1 LATGQKLFFTG
12 VVCLCLFDQLIKG
25 VVPMMEVKTFNSN
38 QQLELPQHN
47 CKNHLR
53 IIEET
58 HSVNSLH
65 NIVIARKQKC
75 KICSKVFE
83 SYDPR
88 GLK

>member
-1 LATGQKLFFTG
+1 
-12 VVCLCLFDQLIKG
+12 
-25 VVPMMEVKTFNSN
+25 MMEVKEVLEKC
-38 QQLELPQHN
+38 QQLNFIPPHKCEQHL
-47 CKNHLR
+47 KT
-53 IIEET
+53 IEET

>member
-1 LATGQKLFFTG
+1 
-12 VVCLCLFDQLIKG
+12 
-25 VVPMMEVKTFNSN
+25 MMEVKTFNNN
-38 QQLELPQHN
+38 QQSELLPHN
-47 CKNHLR
+47 CKDNLR

>member
-1 LATGQKLFFTG
+1 
-12 VVCLCLFDQLIKG
+12 
-25 VVPMMEVKTFNSN
+25 MMEVKDMLSN
-38 QQLELPQHN
+38 ILQLNFVPAHN
-47 CKNHLR
+47 CKENLR

-88 GLK
+88 GLQ

>member
-1 LATGQKLFFTG
+1 
-12 VVCLCLFDQLIKG
+12 
-25 VVPMMEVKTFNSN
+25 MMEVKDVLSNSL
-38 QQLELPQHN
+38 QLNFIPPHN
-47 CKNHLR
+47 CKQNLK

-65 NIVIARKQKC
+65 NIVVARRQKC

-83 SYDPR
+83 SYDPA

>member
-1 LATGQKLFFTG
+1 
-12 VVCLCLFDQLIKG
+12 
-25 VVPMMEVKTFNSN
+25 MMEVKTFNSK
-38 QQLELPQHN
+38 QQSELLSQHN

-83 SYDPR
+83 SYDSR

>member
-1 LATGQKLFFTG
+1 
-12 VVCLCLFDQLIKG
+12 
-25 VVPMMEVKTFNSN
+25 MMEVKTMLEKC
-38 QQLELPQHN
+38 QQLNFIPPHN
-47 CKNHLR
+47 CKQHLKTT
-53 IIEET
+53 EET

-88 GLK
+88 GLE

>member
-1 LATGQKLFFTG
+1 
-12 VVCLCLFDQLIKG
+12 
-25 VVPMMEVKTFNSN
+25 MMEVKDVLNKSL
-38 QQLELPQHN
+38 QLDFIPQHN
-47 CKNHLR
+47 CKQNLKT
-53 IIEET
+53 IEET